1 MLFKTI
7 KEMFSA
13 PDPAASNEARE
24 AALEARLEELA
35 ASIAPIQGWLDKE
48 AGKFLYRM
56 ARFGAPVPNVV
67 ELGSW
72 KGRSTAWLASGVRD
86 RGAGRVYAVDTWKG
100 TEGEPILEDLLT
112 GYGEGQLYREFASN
126 LESRGLLE
134 FVEPVRSDTLTAARN
149 WDPAKKIGVLFID
162 ADHSYQAVRA
172 DFEFWSP
179 YVEVGGF
186 VVFDDVPG
194 YWGPSRLATELPKWY
209 SMAGMS
215 PNNFIFIKTGYEAV
229 S

>member
-7 KEMFSA
+7 REMFSG
-13 PDPAASNEARE
+13 PDPAASSEARE

-35 ASIAPIQGWLDKE
+35 AGIEPIQGWLNRE

-56 ARFGAPVPNVV
+56 ARFGAPVPNIV

-72 KGRSTAWLASGVRD
+72 KGRSTAWFANGVRD

-100 TEGEPILEDLLT
+100 TQNEQIHGEMLAGYAED
-112 GYGEGQLYREFASN
+112 QLYREFAAN
-126 LESRGLLE
+126 LESRGLLQ
-134 FVEPVRSDTLTAARN
+134 FVEPIRSDTLAAARN

-162 ADHSYQAVRA
+162 ADHSYQAARQ

-194 YWGPSRLATELPKWY
+194 WWGPTRLATELPKWY

-215 PNNFIFIKTGYEAV
+215 PNNFIFIKTGYEAA